1 MSEAELIKKV
11 AVLEVLVEGIRK
23 DIDRVEKNFDS
34 ISSDLSLYK
43 EDLRSVI
50 LQFKGVMSQISDY
63 SVQIKEIEAK
73 LRLSD
78 DRLDDCEQDRKSSD
92 LIRFVKDNP
101 AKSLQITLI
110 VLVFIFSYIFV
121 SAPLKAILLKLLG
134 MG

>member
-1 MSEAELIKKV
+1 VSEAELIKKV